1 VSFAVKIKIFRNS
14 HYLLPATFSTLDTTT
29 LNHTARV
36 LGTLNRELPADA
48 ALRRYLADA
57 RRLGPAE
64 KRAVSHA
71 FFAWF
76 RWLEWL
82 DRRESAQKQIAA
94 ALALHERFARDP
106 AAVKPEALAAR
117 AVPAW
122 ARDEVDFPLET
133 LRQLQRD
140 PVLWL
145 RARPG
150 QADALAA
157 ALGDC
162 TPAARHLAAS
172 AAANADA
179 SAADAGTAALTNAG
193 AAFHSEIRIPHSAL
207 LYTGGQDLFRTP
219 QFHNGL
225 FEIQD
230 LASQLVGLA
239 CAPRPGQ
246 TWWDACAGEGGKALH
261 LADLMDN
268 KGLLWAT
275 DRSHRRL
282 QLLRRRAARAKI
294 HNYRAAHWD
303 GSARLPTR
311 TRFDGIL
318 VDAPCS
324 GLGTWQRN
332 PHARWTTTPRD
343 VAELAVIQKNLLNH
357 VAPNVKAG
365 GRLLYAVCTLTRSE
379 TIAVA
384 DAFTGAH
391 PEFAPAPVFAESGD
405 HRLTLWPHTLNA
417 NGMFIAAWRRK

>member
-1 VSFAVKIKIFRNS
+1 
-14 HYLLPATFSTLDTTT
+14 LDTTI

-48 ALRRYLADA
+48 ALRRYLAVA

-64 KRAVSHA
+64 KRAVSRA

-106 AAVKPEALAAR
+106 AAVKPAALAAR

-140 PVLWL
+140 PALWL

-150 QADALAA
+150 QAAQLAA

-162 TPAARHLAAS
+162 IPAAEHLAARPPAAAAAFAAAASASPTLAAPATADAASATADAAS
-172 AAANADA
+172 AAAGA
-179 SAADAGTAALTNAG
+179 SAAAP
-193 AAFHSEIRIPHSAL
+193 HSVVRIPDSAL
-207 LYTGGQDLFRTP
+207 LYTGGKDLFLTP

-239 CAPRPGQ
+239 CSPRPGQ

-268 KGLLWAT
+268 KGLLWAS

-282 QLLRRRAARAKI
+282 QLLKRRAARARI
-294 HNYRAAHWD
+294 HNYRAIHWD

-311 TRFDGIL
+311 TRFDGVL

-343 VAELAVIQKNLLNH
+343 IAELAAIQKNLLNH
-357 VAPNVKAG
+357 AAPSVKAG
-365 GRLLYAVCTLTRSE
+365 GRLLYAACTLTRGE
-379 TIAVA
+379 TLAVA
-384 DAFTGAH
+384 DAFTDAH
-391 PEFAPAPVFAESGD
+391 PEFAPAPVFAESGAP
-405 HRLTLWPHTLNA
+405 RLTLWPHALNA

>member
-1 VSFAVKIKIFRNS
+1 
-14 HYLLPATFSTLDTTT
+14 
-29 LNHTARV
+29 
-36 LGTLNRELPADA
+36 
-48 ALRRYLADA
+48 LRRYLADA

-71 FFAWF
+71 FFAYF

-82 DRRESAQKQIAA
+82 DRRDSAQKQVAA
-94 ALALHERFARDP
+94 ALALHERFAQNP
-106 AAVKPEALAAR
+106 ASVKPETLAAR
-117 AVPAW
+117 AIPAW
-122 ARDEVDFPLET
+122 ASDEVDFPLET

-150 QADALAA
+150 QAAQ
-157 ALGDC
+157 
-162 TPAARHLAAS
+162 LAAS
-172 AAANADA
+172 LGHCTLAAEHLA
-179 SAADAGTAALTNAG
+179 SLVSGDSPAAHFAFPVPG
-193 AAFHSEIRIPHSAL
+193 AAL

-261 LADLMDN
+261 LADLMGN
-268 KGLLWAT
+268 KGLLWAS

-282 QLLRRRAARAKI
+282 QLLRRRAARAQI
-294 HNYRAAHWD
+294 YNYRGAHWD
-303 GSARLPTR
+303 GSARLPTK
-311 TRFDGIL
+311 TRFDGVL

-343 VAELAVIQKNLLNH
+343 VAELAGIQQNLLNR
-357 VAPNVKAG
+357 VAPSIKAG
-365 GRLLYAVCTLTRSE
+365 GRLLYAVCTLTRGE
-379 TIAVA
+379 TVAVA
-384 DAFTGAH
+384 NAFTAAH
-391 PEFAPAPVFAESGD
+391 PEFEPAPVFAESGE
-405 HRLTLWPHTLNA
+405 HRLTLWPHALNA